1 MTIILNIIR
10 GALIGMAELVP
21 GISGGTIALV
31 TGVYERVLYAANR
44 FLDSVKTLVKGPSE
58 KRSEAVTRIKK
69 LDWMLLLPMLAGMFL
84 CVVTMAGVME
94 GFVSDQPEISRALFM
109 GMVLV
114 SIAVPLLMIDWN
126 DGRKKIG
133 KGIVAFILSACVT
146 FFLTGITSAP
156 KEDPNMLFVFVAAA
170 IAICALVLPGVS
182 GSFFLLAVGLYSAT
196 MSAVD
201 TRDFGYLA
209 VFALGALTGLILF
222 VRLLEKL
229 LANVRTMTLIVMAGL
244 MLGSLRALWP
254 WQDADA
260 NLLAPNAQVGTCV
273 LMFVIGAA
281 VVAAM
286 VFTERYFA
294 AKANNKTYEEAVA
307 SHQG

>member
-44 FLDSVKTLVKGPSE
+44 FLEAIKTLAKGPAE

-69 LDWMLLLPMLAGMFL
+69 LDWKLLLPMLVGMFI

-94 GFVSDQPEISRALFM
+94 SFVTEQPEISRALFM

-126 DGRKKIG
+126 DGRKKLV
-133 KGIVAFILSACVT
+133 KGAVAFIIAACAT

-182 GSFFLLAVGLYSAT
+182 GSFFLLAVGLYSTT
-196 MSAVD
+196 MAAVD

-222 VRLLEKL
+222 VRILEKL

-244 MLGSLRALWP
+244 MFGSLRALWP
-254 WQDADA
+254 WQDSDA
-260 NLLAPNAQVGTCV
+260 TLLAPSNDVAMCA
-273 LMFVIGAA
+273 LMFVVGAA
-281 VVAAM
+281 AVAAM

-294 AKANNKTYEEAVA
+294 AKANDKTYEEATA
-307 SHQG
+307 HQN